1 MHRKLTDNRIIF
13 LYMKIHCSPI
23 NRHLPIPSSI
33 WPFVTYSCP
42 PAETGSLWPFH
53 GMGIPI
59 SISLFFGSSMTSLNL
74 SIHHRTNKIT
84 TWSKTF
90 LFLFF
95 LWIYLHLNFSNKLA
109 VLNKGG
115 HIYDHSPFCE
125 HDISLT
131 FWIPIQALIKLIMK
145 HKHQS
150 LSTYPRYPLHNRLG
164 ALRSLF
170 GFTNNIPAR
179 PCWNLIKKERGW
191 LFWDL

>member
-1 MHRKLTDNRIIF
+1 MPERPKILQHTSSSHAQEIDWQQYNIS
-13 LYMKIHCSPI
+13 LYENSLLP
-23 NRHLPIPSSI
+23 NYPSHLPIPSSI

-95 LWIYLHLNFSNKLA
+95 LWIYLHLNFSDKLA

-115 HIYDHSPFCE
+115 HIYDHSPFVNM
-125 HDISLT
+125 T
-131 FWIPIQALIKLIMK
+131 FLWPSEYPFKL
-145 HKHQS
+145 
-150 LSTYPRYPLHNRLG
+150 
-164 ALRSLF
+164 
-170 GFTNNIPAR
+170 
-179 PCWNLIKKERGW
+179 
-191 LFWDL
+191 

>member
-1 MHRKLTDNRIIF
+1 
-13 LYMKIHCSPI
+13 
-23 NRHLPIPSSI
+23 
-33 WPFVTYSCP
+33 
-42 PAETGSLWPFH
+42 
-53 GMGIPI
+53 MGIPI

>member
-1 MHRKLTDNRIIF
+1 
-13 LYMKIHCSPI
+13 MKIHCSPI
-23 NRHLPIPSSI
+23 NQVIYQFLPQYGHLSLIHVRLQKLEAFDHSMGWAFHS
-33 WPFVTYSCP
+33 PF
-42 PAETGSLWPFH
+42 
-53 GMGIPI
+53 
-59 SISLFFGSSMTSLNL
+59 LFFYGSSMTSLNL

-131 FWIPIQALIKLIMK
+131 FWIPIQALIILIMK

>member
-1 MHRKLTDNRIIF
+1 MHRKLTDNSIIF

-23 NRHLPIPSSI
+23 NQVIYQFLPQYGHLSLIHVRLQKLEASDHSMG
-33 WPFVTYSCP
+33 WAFHSPFLCSTVHQFP
-42 PAETGSLWPFH
+42 
-53 GMGIPI
+53 
-59 SISLFFGSSMTSLNL
+59 LNL

-150 LSTYPRYPLHNRLG
+150 LSTHPRYPLHNRLG